1 MSSESRPLTLARIFR
16 FWLPMAGTWLM
27 MSIEGPF
34 VAAIIA
40 RLDDPKYNLAAF
52 GVAFA
57 VAILVEAPVIMIL
70 SASTA
75 LVEGPD
81 SYRRLRNFTF
91 ALNLGVTLLMLAL
104 LLTPAWRSIA
114 GGVMGL
120 PPRVVDLSQVALLIL
135 TPWPAAIGYR
145 RFFHGLLIRH
155 GLTRRVAYS
164 TLVRLTFMAGSS
176 LALYLSTDLP
186 GTWVA
191 AAGLSSGVCAEAAI
205 SRWMVRRIVRRTLGN
220 PPASA
225 ERDAS
230 ITYRHIT
237 SFYMPLALTSIISL
251 TVQPMVTFSMG
262 HARFALESL
271 AVLPA
276 VGAFSFIF
284 RSMGL
289 SYQEVAIA
297 LLAEDK
303 NNAPA
308 VHRFAWL
315 LALGATAAMALI
327 SFTPLA
333 WVWFRDMSRLS
344 VELTSFALLPTRI
357 MTLLPGLSVLL
368 SLQRA
373 ILVANRRTAPLTWA
387 SAIEVLGIVLVLAL
401 LIGRLDLVGAVAA
414 AVALVVG
421 KAASNLYLVPPCVKV
436 R

>member
-1 MSSESRPLTLARIFR
+1 
-16 FWLPMAGTWLM
+16 MAGTWLI

-40 RLDDPKYNLAAF
+40 RLDEPKYNLAAF

-57 VAILVEAPVIMIL
+57 VAILVESPVIMIL

-75 LVEGPD
+75 LVDGPL
-81 SYRRLRNFTF
+81 SYRRLRNFTY
-91 ALNLGVTLLMLAL
+91 ALNLAITLFMLVL
-104 LLTPAWRSIA
+104 LLTPAWRTIA
-114 GGVMGL
+114 SGVMGL
-120 PPRVVDLSQVALLIL
+120 PPRVVELSQVALLIM

-164 TLVRLTFMAGSS
+164 TLVRLTFMSGTS
-176 LALYLSTDLP
+176 LTLYLFTDLP

-191 AAGLSSGVCAEAAI
+191 AAGLTAGVSAEAAI
-205 SRWMVRRIVRRTLGN
+205 SRWMVRRIVSRIFI
-220 PPASA
+220 SA
-225 ERDAS
+225 QVENKRDAL
-230 ITYRHIT
+230 ITYQRIL
-237 SFYMPLALTSIISL
+237 SFYAPLALTSVISL
-251 TVQPMVTFSMG
+251 AVQPLVTFSMG

-297 LLAEDK
+297 LLAEDEA
-303 NNAPA
+303 NAPA
-308 VHRFAWL
+308 VYRFAWL
-315 LALGATAAMALI
+315 LALGASAAMAGI
-327 SFTPLA
+327 AFTPLA
-333 WVWFRDMSRLS
+333 WVWFRDISNLS
-344 VELTSFALLPTRI
+344 IELTSFALWPTRI

-373 ILVANRRTAPLTWA
+373 ILVAARRTGPLTWA
-387 SAIEVLGIVLVLAL
+387 SMIEVLGVVLVLAL
-401 LIGRLDLVGAVAA
+401 LIGRFDLVGALGA

-421 KAASNLYLVPPCVKV
+421 KAASNLYLVPPCARV

>member
-1 MSSESRPLTLARIFR
+1 
-16 FWLPMAGTWLM
+16 MAGTWLM

-57 VAILVEAPVIMIL
+57 VAILVESPVIMIL

-75 LVEGPD
+75 LVAGPL
-81 SYRRLRNFTF
+81 SYRRLRNFAF
-91 ALNLGVTLLMLAL
+91 ALNLIITLFMLAL
-104 LLTPAWRSIA
+104 LLTPAWRTVA

-120 PPRVVDLSQVALLIL
+120 PPRVVELSQVALLIL
-135 TPWPAAIGYR
+135 IPWPAAIGYR

-164 TLVRLTFMAGSS
+164 TVVRLTFMAGSS
-176 LALYLSTDLP
+176 LALYLATDLP

-191 AAGLSSGVCAEAAI
+191 AAGLSSGVCAEALV
-205 SRWMVRRIVRRTLGN
+205 SRWMVRRIVRRLLHDA
-220 PPASA
+220 PAIEA
-225 ERDAS
+225 RDAA
-230 ITYRHIT
+230 ITYRHIG
-237 SFYMPLALTSIISL
+237 SFYAPLALTSVISL
-251 TVQPMVTFSMG
+251 TVQPLVTFSMG
-262 HARFALESL
+262 HARFPLESL

-297 LLAEDK
+297 LLAEDEA
-303 NNAPA
+303 NATP
-308 VHRFAWL
+308 VYRFAWM
-315 LALGATAAMALI
+315 LALGASAAMALI
-327 SFTPLA
+327 AFTPLA
-333 WVWFRDMSRLS
+333 WVWFRDISNLS
-344 VELTSFALLPTRI
+344 VELTSFALPPTRI

-368 SLQRA
+368 ALQRA
-373 ILVANRRTAPLTWA
+373 ILVAARRTAPLTWA
-387 SAIEVLGIVLVLAL
+387 SAIEVLGIVLVLAA
-401 LIGRLDLVGAVAA
+401 LIGRFDLVGALAA
-414 AVALVVG
+414 AIALVVG
-421 KAASNLYLVPPCVKV
+421 KLASTLYLVPPCTRV

>member
-1 MSSESRPLTLARIFR
+1 MSSETRPITLSRIFR
-16 FWLPMAGTWLM
+16 FWIPMAGTWLM

-40 RLDDPKYNLAAF
+40 RLDEPKYNLAAF

-75 LVEGPD
+75 LVEGPL
-81 SYRRLRNFTF
+81 SFRRLRNFTY
-91 ALNLGVTLLMLAL
+91 ALNLAVTLFMLAL
-104 LLTPAWRSIA
+104 LLTPAWKMTA
-114 GGVMGL
+114 ENLLGL
-120 PPRVVDLSQVALLIL
+120 PPQVVRLSQVGLLIL

-164 TLVRLTFMAGSS
+164 TVVRLTFMTGCS
-176 LALYLSTDLP
+176 LALYLATDLP

-191 AAGLSSGVCAEAAI
+191 AAGLTTGVCAEALL
-205 SRWMVRRIVRRTLGN
+205 SRWMVRRIVRRIVTRA
-220 PPASA
+220 PADEA
-225 ERDAS
+225 RDAAIS
-230 ITYRHIT
+230 YRRIA
-237 SFYMPLALTSIISL
+237 SFYAPLALTSVISL
-251 TVQPMVTFSMG
+251 AVQPLVTFSMG

-297 LLAEDK
+297 LLGNDK
-303 NNAPA
+303 ANAAP
-308 VHRFAWL
+308 VYRFAWL
-315 LALGATAAMALI
+315 LAAGASAVMALVA
-327 SFTPLA
+327 FTPLA
-333 WVWFRDMSRLS
+333 WIWFRDISHLS
-344 VELTSFALLPTRI
+344 LELTAFALWPTRI

-373 ILVANRRTAPLTWA
+373 ILVSARRTAPLTWA
-387 SAIEVLGIVLVLAL
+387 SLVEVLGIVLVLGL
-401 LIGRLDLVGAVAA
+401 LIGRFDMVGATAA
-414 AVALVVG
+414 ATALVVG
-421 KAASNLYLVPPCVKV
+421 KLASNLYLVPPCAKV
-436 R
+436 G